1 MHQQN
6 QIKRT
11 LALPDSIEVVRSLL
25 NSQVHKNRTSVCRTV
40 CQHFNFSD
48 ARGRPQIGGCAKALR
63 ELERVGHFVLPA
75 QSKATVPKKPRRLD
89 CAVPNPVAVPAQVG
103 DVQGLRLIK
112 VDDIELMRI
121 WNEMMLREHPQGAGP
136 LVGCQLRYLIDS
148 EHGWLGGFASQAQQH
163 SIFEIETNGWAGIC
177 SNTVS
182 TCTAYLA

>member
-11 LALPDSIEVVRSLL
+11 LALPDSIEVVRALL
-25 NSQVHKNRTSVCRTV
+25 NAEAYKNRASVSKAV

-48 ARGRPQIGGCAKALR
+48 ARGRPQIGGCVKALR

-75 QSKATVPKKPRRLD
+75 PSKAKTLKKPRRLD
-89 CAVPNPVAVPAQVG
+89 CAVPNPVEVPAQAG
-103 DVQGLRLIK
+103 DVRGLALVK
-112 VDDIELMRI
+112 VDSVDLMRI

-136 LVGCQLRYLIDS
+136 WWAANCATSSIPITVGSVALLLVRQR
-148 EHGWLGGFASQAQQH
+148 
-163 SIFEIETNGWAGIC
+163 SIFETETNGWAGTR
-177 SNTVS
+177 SNTVR